1 VTLIRCFTLSL
12 LTLLLLGTSL
22 LGQNFTG
29 RVVRVIDGDTIS
41 VLTDRTEVRIRLAE
55 CDAPESSQPFG
66 YRAKQFTSSLVF
78 GRDVTVIPQG
88 TDRYHRTIAHIITDQ
103 SLDVSTELI
112 RAGLAWWY
120 RQYSR
125 NADLGILERQARE
138 AHRGLWSEPS
148 PTPPWEWRRAR

>member
-1 VTLIRCFTLSL
+1 MTRVHRASILFFLSL
-12 LTLLLLGTSL
+12 STSL
-22 LGQNFTG
+22 FGQTFAG

-41 VLTDRTEVRIRLAE
+41 VLAARTEIRIRLAE

-78 GRDVTVIPQG
+78 GRDVTVIVQG
-88 TDRYHRTIAHIITDQ
+88 TDRYRRTIAHITTDQ
-103 SLDVSTELI
+103 GLDLSTELI
-112 RAGLAWWY
+112 RAGFAWWY

-125 NADLGILERQARE
+125 NPELGVLEIEAR
-138 AHRGLWSEPS
+138 AAKRGLWTDAS